1 MKSFHAFRLDTANQC
16 LWRGQERVSIPPK
29 PYDMLRYLVQ
39 NPGRLVTHDELLEK
53 LWPETYVNPELIR
66 KYILDIRKV
75 LGDRPDKPEFI
86 ETVTKRGYRFIAPVT
101 DESAAESP
109 DSSTP
114 QENERK
120 TTEEKA
126 EPDGPRSEQKSAS
139 RKPMPLKAAI
149 TALLAVAVTTAIA
162 GHYRSSRKGLSA
174 SSLNNTSI
182 AVLPFADLSP
192 GKDQEYFSDGLS
204 EQLINDLAKVSALKV
219 VGRSSAFQFR
229 GKNEDLREVGKKLGV
244 SNVLEGSVYRDRYHV
259 RITAE
264 LVKADDGFQLWSQ
277 TYDRE
282 MKDIFA
288 VQDEIARATTEALQL
303 KLLGSNG
310 QPVPS
315 TFRSA
320 NPEAYQAYLQGQY
333 FAARGLNKGDLQK
346 ALSFADQTIQL
357 DPKYAPAW
365 AQRARALECLAS
377 LALMDNTQ
385 GFRAARESVEKA
397 IVLNPSL
404 ASPYLT
410 LGMIQIDHDWDW
422 NAADASLKK
431 ARTLEPGGAEVFY
444 DRAYLAR
451 SLGRI
456 DEAIELYTQ
465 ATALDP
471 LRADSHLALGYTLYL
486 AGRLGEARDALQR
499 TKELNPQISS
509 LHLTQGK
516 ILLAEGH
523 ADRALAEMELETGEW
538 EKFSGEALVYHALG
552 RHQVADAALGK
563 LITTHQND
571 CAYQIAEA
579 YAYRRES
586 DKAFDWLDRA
596 YRQRDA
602 GLPELK
608 TGPLMSSLR
617 ADPRY
622 VKLLAK
628 IGLPK

>member
-1 MKSFHAFRLDTANQC
+1 MKSFQAFRLDIANQC
-16 LWRGQERVSIPPK
+16 LWRGQERVAIPPK
-29 PYDMLRYLVQ
+29 PYGMLRYLVE

-101 DESAAESP
+101 DESADESP

-126 EPDGPRSEQKSAS
+126 EPDRPRSEQKSAS

-149 TALLAVAVTTAIA
+149 TALLAVAVTAAIA

-244 SNVLEGSVYRDRYHV
+244 SNVLEGRVYRDRNHV

-333 FAARGLNKGDLQK
+333 FAARGLDKGDLQK

-422 NAADASLKK
+422 DAADASRKK
-431 ARTLEPGGAEVFY
+431 AGTLEPGGAEVFY
-444 DRAYLAR
+444 ERAYLAR
-451 SLGRI
+451 GLGRI

-509 LHLTQGK
+509 LHLTLGK

>member
-101 DESAAESP
+101 DESADESP

-204 EQLINDLAKVSALKV
+204 EQLINDLAKVSGLKV

-244 SNVLEGSVYRDRYHV
+244 SNVLEGSVYRDRNHV

-509 LHLTQGK
+509 LHLTLGK

>member
-101 DESAAESP
+101 DESTAESP

-126 EPDGPRSEQKSAS
+126 EPDRPRSEQKSAS

-244 SNVLEGSVYRDRYHV
+244 SNVLEGSVYRDRNHV

-509 LHLTQGK
+509 LHLTLGK